1 MSVTRAK
8 RITSNAVKELRRDEI
23 LRDIE
28 LRGFGVRR
36 REGVP
41 SYFLQTRIKGRLKWI
56 TIGKHGQ
63 PWTPT
68 SARKE
73 ALRLLQDIS
82 DGRDPVDKRKRQR
95 TLPTLS
101 EIAEDFMEDHG
112 AKLKESTR
120 GEYARLLRNA
130 ILPSFGSRMLND
142 ITRAD
147 VTRFHS
153 GMKATPRKANFA
165 LAVLSK
171 IMSWCEI
178 EGHRDPNSNPCRLIK
193 KYREKSRQRFL
204 SNEELERLGSVLSDL
219 EARGEESP
227 FVISAIRLLLLTGAR
242 LGEVLPLEWKYV
254 DLQRSLIA
262 LPDSKTGQKTIF
274 LNAAATATLMS
285 SSGIASAATSSTCKN
300 HGVVSA
306 LLPILKMCEFM
317 TSVTPSRA

>member
-8 RITSNAVKELRRDEI
+8 RITSNAVNTLRRDEI

-36 REGVP
+36 REGAP

-63 PWTPT
+63 PWTPA

-95 TLPTLS
+95 TLPTLA

-112 AKLKESTR
+112 AKLKDSTR

-130 ILPSFGSRMLND
+130 ILPAFGNRTLND

-153 GMKATPRKANFA
+153 GMKINASE
-165 LAVLSK
+165 SK
-171 IMSWCEI
+171 LCT
-178 EGHRDPNSNPCRLIK
+178 C
-193 KYREKSRQRFL
+193 
-204 SNEELERLGSVLSDL
+204 
-219 EARGEESP
+219 
-227 FVISAIRLLLLTGAR
+227 
-242 LGEVLPLEWKYV
+242 
-254 DLQRSLIA
+254 RSLEDHE
-262 LPDSKTGQKTIF
+262 LVRDRGTQGTQFQP
-274 LNAAATATLMS
+274 
-285 SSGIASAATSSTCKN
+285 
-300 HGVVSA
+300 
-306 LLPILKMCEFM
+306 LPIDQKVSRE
-317 TSVTPSRA
+317 VTPTVSLQ